1 MDERLMQFRV
11 GVMALATLLITA
23 SLVLLIGK
31 SPSLVSGKYTI
42 YIKFDDAPGVSQ
54 DTPIRKFGIR
64 IGRVA
69 KVGFADD
76 GSGAIVTAEIDAD
89 IKLRRDEY
97 CRINNSLLGDAVLEF
112 IKNPEVDDDQTYI
125 APGDVLKGTVRS
137 DPFQVVANLEG
148 NLSAALKSVDD
159 TSDEIGVLARRL
171 SDLLGN
177 NDEQFSRIVTKTEQ
191 TLDQLK
197 STIASAD
204 DVLRDPVMKENLKR
218 AINDLPQV
226 VDDARD
232 AIGNLKTTLGGVDR
246 NLANLEGLTKPLGD
260 RGPQLVANIES
271 STATLD
277 KVLRDLAEFSDSL
290 DNPNGS
296 FGQLVNNPELYQQIN
311 SAVGNFNQ
319 LSKELRP
326 IVKDVRIFTDKLARH
341 PEQLGVRGALKPSNG
356 LKKSPSEIDGIEYG
370 APPKNGGLLPW
381 TPFRQPR

>member
-1 MDERLMQFRV
+1 MDEKVMQFRV
-11 GVMALATLLITA
+11 GVMAFATFLIAA

-31 SPSLVSGKYTI
+31 SPSWLEGKYTV
-42 YIKFDDAPGVSQ
+42 YIKFHDAPGVAR

-69 KVGFADD
+69 KVDFADD
-76 GSGAIVTAEIDAD
+76 DSGALVTAEIDND
-89 IKLRRDEY
+89 RKLRIDEY
-97 CRINNSLLGDAVLEF
+97 CRLNNSLLGDAVLEF
-112 IKNPEVDDDQTYI
+112 IDKDPQHTPEEVIQD
-125 APGDVLKGTVRS
+125 GDLIEGAVRT
-137 DPFQVVANLEG
+137 DPLQVVADIQD
-148 NLSAALKSVDD
+148 NLSDALKSVGG
-159 TSDEIGVLARRL
+159 TSDQIGVLARRL

-177 NDEQFSRIVTKTEQ
+177 NDEQFSRIIAKTEQ
-191 TLDQLK
+191 TLDRLQA
-197 STIASAD
+197 TIASTD

-218 AINDLPQV
+218 AINDLPRV

-232 AIGNLKTTLGGVDR
+232 AIGSLKTTLGGVDR

-311 SAVGNFNQ
+311 SAVANFNQ

-341 PEQLGVRGALKPSNG
+341 PEQIGVRGALKPSNG
-356 LKKSPSEIDGIEYG
+356 LKKSPSEIEGVEYG
-370 APPKNGGLLPW
+370 PPAKSGGLLPW
-381 TPFRQPR
+381 SPLRPR

>member
-76 GSGAIVTAEIDAD
+76 GSGAIVTAEIDSD

-112 IKNPEVDDDQTYI
+112 IKNPEVDDQTYI
-125 APGDVLKGTVRS
+125 EQGDVLKGTVRS

-218 AINDLPQV
+218 AINDLPRV

-341 PEQLGVRGALKPSNG
+341 PEQIGVRGALKPSNG
-356 LKKSPSEIDGIEYG
+356 LKKSPSEIEGIEYG
-370 APPKNGGLLPW
+370 APAKSGGLRSW
-381 TPFRQPR
+381 SPFRQPH